1 MSGGLAL
8 GLSESRR
15 DPPYDSLPSPSLIIS
30 GLNNQ
35 ASNKKCGTLKL
46 WQ

>member
-8 GLSESRR
+8 GLS
-15 DPPYDSLPSPSLIIS
+15 DPPFDSLPSPTLIIS

-35 ASNKKCGTLKL
+35 ASNKKFGTLKL